1 MTWEMGCNLGDGGT
15 GTTGSNKWSIIVIEG
30 VYIIVSRQTSIIS
43 LETRGRPHIVE
54 QSVADLN

>member
-1 MTWEMGCNLGDGGT
+1 MVVQRDQINRVLV
-15 GTTGSNKWSIIVIEG
+15 IVIEG

-43 LETRGRPHIVE
+43 LQTRGRPHIVE